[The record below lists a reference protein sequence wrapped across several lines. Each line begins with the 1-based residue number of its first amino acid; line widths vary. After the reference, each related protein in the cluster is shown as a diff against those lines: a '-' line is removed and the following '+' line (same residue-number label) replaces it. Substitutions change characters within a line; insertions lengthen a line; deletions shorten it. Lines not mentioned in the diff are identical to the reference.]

1 MQRKSSISF
10 LLLRTVSVS
19 LPAAQAA
26 AQPRKNR
33 LIFPENAVIL
43 KVGYFR
49 QIRNKVLHIQDKK
62 TEEVLL

>member
-1 MQRKSSISF
+1 MQRKSGISS
-10 LLLRTVSVS
+10 LLLQTASASLRT
-19 LPAAQAA
+19 